1 MTDSRKQKQPTTGL
15 ETLSEIALTETEQLK
30 IATKRSQI
38 QTLNSQESG
47 SGDGVWQP
55 VKGSRMQPETTFS
68 QNSTRERQ
76 SGPFSDDDDDDD
88 EDDDANKD
96 LDAHDDDD
104 DDATKSDDDGDNITH
119 PKLSTFSTDDQEE
132 NNDEEEQEED
142 DEDEEEISDQLVRTP
157 LDYQTPD
164 ESENQKDDDRV
175 KDGEEDKEGDVTNV
189 NLEGG
194 VIWLLLNSTYPIY
207 PKSL

>member
-1 MTDSRKQKQPTTGL
+1 MMAPGGSFMTSFEDFKSFLAKCTPTDDLIHTYMKEIGIIPK
-15 ETLSEIALTETEQLK
+15 SERI
-30 IATKRSQI
+30 
-38 QTLNSQESG
+38 N
-47 SGDGVWQP
+47 
-55 VKGSRMQPETTFS
+55 
-68 QNSTRERQ
+68 
-76 SGPFSDDDDDDD
+76 D

-104 DDATKSDDDGDNITH
+104 DATESDDDGDNITH
-119 PKLSTFSTDDQEE
+119 PKLSTFSIDDQEE

-157 LDYQTPD
+157 SDYQTPD
-164 ESENQKDDDRV
+164 ESEKQKDDDRV

-194 VIWLLLNSTYPIY
+194 DVDMTEADTTKDMEDSRVTLTAATPIV
-207 PKSL
+207 